1 MAKMWPRISKL
12 FFICIP
18 VLLAGGLFIQN
29 SAALSAEAHPSH
41 HTAPQAVL
49 HYGVAPM
56 ISNAVNSNPF
66 LARPLAQA
74 SSVGQWSG
82 VQ

>member
-1 MAKMWPRISKL
+1 MAKIWPRISKL
-12 FFICIP
+12 FLVCIP

-29 SAALSAEAHPSH
+29 AAALSAEAHPSH
-41 HTAPQAVL
+41 DAVAQAVL

-56 ISNAVNSNPF
+56 IANAVNTNPF